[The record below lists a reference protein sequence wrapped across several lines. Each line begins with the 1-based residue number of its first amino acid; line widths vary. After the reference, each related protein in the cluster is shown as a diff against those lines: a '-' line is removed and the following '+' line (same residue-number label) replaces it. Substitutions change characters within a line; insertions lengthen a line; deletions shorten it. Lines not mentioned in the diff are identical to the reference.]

1 MATENLP
8 NAGQAVPVMAERMQ
22 QSTESW
28 RKHGFDVEM
37 TDLWYGGDRHDVVEY
52 LKRHGRNASSTGA
65 AELVASHGISV
76 PATGNDEAKNFAG
89 ISYVSA
95 TRQ

>member
-1 MATENLP
+1 LAAENMP
-8 NAGQAVPVMAERMQ
+8 NAGQAVPVMAERMR

-28 RKHGFDVEM
+28 RRHGFDVEM
-37 TDLWYGGDRHDVVEY
+37 TDLWYGGDRHGVVEY
-52 LKRHGRNASSTGA
+52 LEGHGWNASSTGA

-76 PATGNDEAKNFAG
+76 PATGDDDAKDFVG

>member
-1 MATENLP
+1 MP
-8 NAGQAVPVMAERMQ
+8 NAAQAVPVMADRMR
-22 QSTESW
+22 QSTEAW

-37 TDLWYGGDRHDVVEY
+37 TDLWYGGDRNDVVEY
-52 LKRHGRNASSTGA
+52 LGSHGWDVSANSA
-65 AELVASHGISV
+65 AELVASHGLSV
-76 PATGNDEAKNFAG
+76 ATPGDDEAKNFAG